1 MSLTRQELRAICR
14 ELFEDNPEILE
25 VLNEFILKELTAI
38 ATYAE
43 VVCNSSTISEE
54 DAIEIITLLKQK

>member
-14 ELFEDNPEILE
+14 ELFEDSPEILE
-25 VLNEFILKELTAI
+25 VLNEFILKELSAI
-38 ATYAE
+38 AMYAE